1 MVTRLTINT
10 LSVVTVMSLL
20 FTGCTY
26 TASDT
31 LSAEI
36 ASQPEGKK
44 LLEFDLTQCGEF
56 LGFTQS
62 GFSRIDLIAS
72 CGRQGILEA
81 STESTEGLYYL
92 YNMDTEEIDLIGQVD
107 LGIVSSATD
116 VFMEDGSF
124 ATTDL
129 FLGDDGKLYR
139 TVLLLDTNGPRIL
152 ESAEIGQDEFPFVYL
167 HKMSETQFLATEIEP
182 TKSEVKKFDLETGT
196 ITTLLSYPYCMEDDS
211 QKSGNVLRDAL
222 ISGNSMYALLLTL
235 DSQECYEINQYDLD
249 GNYISTLDS
258 SAAKRFFAETPY
270 HFNCIGNYLILHD
283 VNSHC
288 GIYRIDGNTLT
299 EIIAPE
305 LGMHVYFS
313 SITDFYGPEDVN
325 FIFLANDREEKDN
338 LLFALD
344 LESSELKPA
353 KIVSPGKYLD
363 AFFLDPQGN
372 LILEMKEDLMQY
384 QAEYYYLSAET
395 TNKIFSEESYSN
407 N

>member
-1 MVTRLTINT
+1 MAIRLAINT
-10 LSVVTVMSLL
+10 LSVVIAMSLL

-26 TASDT
+26 TASNAI
-31 LSAEI
+31 SAET
-36 ASQPEGKK
+36 ASKPEEQK
-44 LLEFDLTQCGEF
+44 LLEFDLVQCGE
-56 LGFTQS
+56 LLEFTQS

-116 VFMEDGSF
+116 VFMKNGSY

-129 FLGDDGKLYR
+129 FLGEDNKLYR
-139 TVLLLDTNGPRIL
+139 TVLLLDTDGPHIL
-152 ESAEIGQDEFPFVYL
+152 ESTEIGKDEFPFVYL

-182 TKSEVKKFDLETGT
+182 TESKVKKFDLETDT
-196 ITTLLSYPYCMEDDS
+196 VTTLLSYPYNMENDS
-211 QKSGNVLRDAL
+211 QKCGKVLRDAL
-222 ISGNSMYALLLTL
+222 VSGDSIYALLLTL
-235 DSQECYEINQYDLD
+235 DSQECYEIEQYDLD
-249 GNYISTLDS
+249 GNYINTLDS

-288 GIYRIDGNTLT
+288 GIYRIDGDSLT

-305 LGMHVYFS
+305 LGMHVYFA
-313 SITDFYGPEDVN
+313 SITDFYGPEDIN
-325 FIFLANDREEKDN
+325 YIFLANDREEKDN

-344 LESSELKPA
+344 LNSSELKKE

-372 LILEMKEDLMQY
+372 LILEMKEDLMQT
-384 QAEYYYLSAET
+384 QAEYYYLSTET
-395 TNKIFSEESYSN
+395 TNTIFSEGLYLR
-407 N
+407 